1 MRTLY
6 DVLGLSRSA
15 TAAQIEAAYHG
26 ALAAMDGAAG
36 SDDLIRAKAIGE
48 AHSVLA
54 SPSRRDAYDARLRQ
68 KDAADATPVTV
79 VVETHGA
86 RWPVLLALAALI
98 IGGVVYYQVQA
109 QRAATARVALEATRA
124 SAAAAA
130 AARLADAEE
139 ARLAGQVLAERA
151 RAESQRAQEIA
162 AARRE
167 PSRSVTFSV
176 EPDSGPSPER
186 RRELAAARVKAEQ
199 QQDEALARRR
209 NLEQTMGMQRALAI
223 PILKH

>member
-15 TAAQIEAAYHG
+15 SAAQIEAAYHG

-68 KDAADATPVTV
+68 KEAAPLTV
-79 VVETHGA
+79 VVETPA
-86 RWPVLLALAALI
+86 RRWPVLLALAALL
-98 IGGVVYYQVQA
+98 IGGMLYYQVQA
-109 QRAATARVALEATRA
+109 QRAATERMALEATRA

-130 AARLADAEE
+130 AARLAEAEE

-151 RAESQRAQEIA
+151 RADAQRAQEIA
-162 AARRE
+162 SARRE
-167 PSRSVTFSV
+167 PGRSVTISYD
-176 EPDSGPSPER
+176 PDGGLSPER

-199 QQDEALARRR
+199 QQDEVLARRR
-209 NLEQTMGMQRALAI
+209 NLEQTLAMQRALAI
-223 PILKH
+223 PIVKH